1 MSLTF
6 YVAGSLDKGNQLK
19 ETVTLLEEKG
29 YRISFDWTIHPVLK
43 PYHEHLDQTP
53 LFAQKALN
61 GASECDIFLLF
72 PDEVGGVGQFVEL
85 GAAIYSKRVRRIFI
99 IGPYNQ
105 RSLMFFH
112 PRVQRVDSLDD
123 VLKTI

>member
-29 YRISFDWTIHPVLK
+29 HTISFDWTIHPVLK
-43 PYHEHLDQTP
+43 PYQEHLDQTP

-61 GASECDIFLLF
+61 GANECDIFLLF

-85 GAAIYSKRVRRIFI
+85 GAAIFSKRVHSIFI
-99 IGPYNQ
+99 IGPHNQ